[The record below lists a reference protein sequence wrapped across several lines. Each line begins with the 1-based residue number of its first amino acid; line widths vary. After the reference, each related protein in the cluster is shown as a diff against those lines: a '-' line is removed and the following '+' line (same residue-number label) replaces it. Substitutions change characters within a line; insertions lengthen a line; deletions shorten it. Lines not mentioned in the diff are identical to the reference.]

1 MSKKNF
7 VLFEPDTS
15 RGVSMYAIES
25 IHAREILDSRG
36 NPTVE
41 VECLLESGA
50 SGRAGVPSGAS
61 TGSREALELRDG
73 DKKRFSGKG
82 VLTAVKNVNETIAPE
97 ILGMDAR
104 QQAEIDRL
112 MVDLDGTESKTNLGA
127 NAILGVSMAVC
138 RAAADACALPLFR
151 YLGGT
156 GAVTLPVPMM
166 NVVNGG
172 AHADNPLDI
181 QEFMLVPAGFTSF
194 REALRAGA
202 ETFHT
207 LKGTL
212 KAKGL
217 ATGVGDEGGF
227 APHIESTRATLDLL
241 VDAIGRAGYKPGEN
255 VYLAL
260 DCAASEFFEKGAYA
274 LEGKSLS
281 PAEIVAFYETLVGD
295 YPILSIE
302 DGCAEGDK
310 AGWRLLTQ
318 KLGAKIQL
326 IGDDNFVTNPKILK
340 QGIADGIANGLLV
353 KLNQIGT
360 ITETLEAVRIAQTAG
375 YVTVI
380 SHRSGETEDTTIAD
394 LAVATNSRF
403 IKTGSAS
410 RSERIA
416 KYNRLLRIEEDLA
429 ETGRYPGL
437 AAKKG

>member
-1 MSKKNF
+1 
-7 VLFEPDTS
+7 
-15 RGVSMYAIES
+15 MYAIES

-41 VECLLESGA
+41 VECLLEGGA

-73 DKKRFSGKG
+73 DKKRYGGKG
-82 VLTAVKNVNETIAPE
+82 VLSAVKNVNETIAPE
-97 ILGMDAR
+97 VLGMDAR

-112 MVDLDGTESKTNLGA
+112 MIDLDGTDTKSKLGA

-138 RAAADACALPLFR
+138 RAAAEACGLPLFR
-151 YLGGT
+151 YIGGT

-181 QEFMLVPAGFTSF
+181 QEFMLVPAGFGSF
-194 REALRAGA
+194 REALRAGS
-202 ETFHT
+202 EVFHA
-207 LKGTL
+207 LKGLL

-227 APHIESTRATLDLL
+227 APNLESTRATLDFI
-241 VDAIGRAGYKPGEN
+241 VDAIGKAGYKAGGN
-255 VYLAL
+255 VFLAL
-260 DCAASEFFEKGAYA
+260 DCAASEFFDKGHYT
-274 LEGKSLS
+274 LEGKKLT
-281 PAEIVAFYETLVGD
+281 PAEIVPFYESLALD

-310 AGWRLLTQ
+310 AGWKLLTQ
-318 KLGAKIQL
+318 KLGSKIHL

-360 ITETLEAVRIAQTAG
+360 ITETLEAVRLAQTAR

-394 LAVATNSRF
+394 LAVAVNAGF
-403 IKTGSAS
+403 IKTGSLC

-429 ETGRYPGL
+429 ETGVYPGL
-437 AAKKG
+437 AAKKA

>member
-1 MSKKNF
+1 
-7 VLFEPDTS
+7 
-15 RGVSMYAIES
+15 MYAIES

-41 VECLLESGA
+41 VECLLEGGA
-50 SGRAGVPSGAS
+50 SARAGVPSGAS

-73 DKKRFSGKG
+73 DKKRYGGKG
-82 VLTAVKNVNETIAPE
+82 VLKAVKNVNETIAPE
-97 ILGMDAR
+97 VLGMDAR

-112 MVDLDGTESKTNLGA
+112 MIELDGTEMKTALGA

-138 RAAADACALPLFR
+138 RAAAEACALPLFR

-156 GAVTLPVPMM
+156 GALTLPVPMM

-181 QEFMLVPAGFTSF
+181 QEFMLVPAGFKTF
-194 REALRAGA
+194 REALRAGS
-202 ETFHT
+202 EVFHA
-207 LKGTL
+207 LKGLL

-227 APHIESTRATLDLL
+227 APNLESTRATLDFI
-241 VDAIGRAGYKPGEN
+241 VDAIGKAGYKAGGD
-255 VYLAL
+255 VFLAL
-260 DCAASEFFEKGAYA
+260 DSAASEFFDKGAYA
-274 LEGKSLS
+274 LEGKKLS
-281 PAEIVAFYETLVGD
+281 PAEIVTFYEGIVKD
-295 YPILSIE
+295 YPIVSIE

-310 AGWRLLTQ
+310 AGWKLITE
-318 KLGAKIQL
+318 KLGGKIHL

-360 ITETLEAVRIAQTAG
+360 ITETLDAVRMAQTAG

-394 LAVATNSRF
+394 LAVATNAGF
-403 IKTGSAS
+403 IKTGSLC

-416 KYNRLLRIEEDLA
+416 KYNRLLRIEEDLG
-429 ETGRYPGL
+429 ETGIYPGL
-437 AAKKG
+437 AAKKA

>member
-1 MSKKNF
+1 
-7 VLFEPDTS
+7 
-15 RGVSMYAIES
+15 MYAIES

-41 VECLLESGA
+41 VECLLEGGA

-73 DKKRFSGKG
+73 DKKRFGGKG
-82 VLTAVKNVNETIAPE
+82 VLSAVKNVNETIAPE
-97 ILGMDAR
+97 VLGMDAR
-104 QQAEIDRL
+104 QQAEVDRL
-112 MVDLDGTESKTNLGA
+112 MIDLDGTEAKTNLGA

-138 RAAADACALPLFR
+138 RAAAEACALPLFR

-181 QEFMLVPAGFTSF
+181 QEFMLVPAGFGSF

-202 ETFHT
+202 EIFHT
-207 LKGTL
+207 LKGIL
-212 KAKGL
+212 KSKGL
-217 ATGVGDEGGF
+217 ATGIGDEGGF
-227 APHIESTRATLDLL
+227 APNIESTRATLDLL
-241 VDAIGRAGYKPGEN
+241 VDAISKAGYRAGGD
-255 VYLAL
+255 VFLAL
-260 DCAASEFFEKGAYA
+260 DCAASEFFDKGQYA
-274 LEGKSLS
+274 LEGKKLS
-281 PAEIVAFYETLVGD
+281 PAEIVSFYEGLVAD
-295 YPILSIE
+295 YAIVSIE

-310 AGWRLLTQ
+310 AGWKLLTQ
-318 KLGAKIQL
+318 KLGAKIHL
-326 IGDDNFVTNPKILK
+326 IGDDNFVTNPKILR

-360 ITETLEAVRIAQTAG
+360 ITETLEAVRIAQTAR

-394 LAVATNSRF
+394 LAVAVNATF
-403 IKTGSAS
+403 IKTGSLC
-410 RSERIA
+410 RSERVA

-429 ETGRYPGL
+429 ETGVYPGL

>member
-1 MSKKNF
+1 
-7 VLFEPDTS
+7 
-15 RGVSMYAIES
+15 MYAIES

-41 VECLLESGA
+41 VECLLEGGA

-82 VLTAVKNVNETIAPE
+82 VLSAVKNVNETIAPE
-97 ILGMDAR
+97 LLDMDAR
-104 QQAEIDRL
+104 QQAEVDRL
-112 MVDLDGTESKTNLGA
+112 MIDLDGTEAKTNLGA
-127 NAILGVSMAVC
+127 NAILGVSMAVG
-138 RAAADACALPLFR
+138 RAAAEACALPLFR

-166 NVVNGG
+166 NVINGG
-172 AHADNPLDI
+172 AHADNPLEP
-181 QEFMLVPAGFTSF
+181 QEFMLVPAGPTSF

-202 ETFHT
+202 EVFHA
-207 LKGTL
+207 L
-212 KAKGL
+212 KAILKDRGL
-217 ATGVGDEGGF
+217 ATSVGDEGGF
-227 APHIESTRATLDLL
+227 APQIATAREALD
-241 VDAIGRAGYKPGEN
+241 VIVEAIGKAGYEPGQD
-255 VYLAL
+255 VFIAL
-260 DCAASEFFEKGAYA
+260 DPAASEFFEDGTYRI
-274 LEGKSLS
+274 EGKKLP
-281 PAEIVAFYETLVGD
+281 PAEMVAFWETLVAA
-295 YPILSIE
+295 YPIVSIE
-302 DGCAEGDK
+302 DGCAESDK
-310 AGWRLLTQ
+310 AGWKLITQRL
-318 KLGAKIQL
+318 GSKIHL

-353 KLNQIGT
+353 KLNQIGS
-360 ITETLEAVRIAQTAG
+360 ITETLEAVRMAQTAG

-403 IKTGSAS
+403 IKTGSLC
-410 RSERIA
+410 RSERVA

-429 ETGRYPGL
+429 ETGVYPGL

>member
-1 MSKKNF
+1 
-7 VLFEPDTS
+7 
-15 RGVSMYAIES
+15 
-25 IHAREILDSRG
+25 
-36 NPTVE
+36 
-41 VECLLESGA
+41 
-50 SGRAGVPSGAS
+50 
-61 TGSREALELRDG
+61 
-73 DKKRFSGKG
+73 
-82 VLTAVKNVNETIAPE
+82 
-97 ILGMDAR
+97 MDAR

-112 MVDLDGTESKTNLGA
+112 MIELDGTEMKTALGA

-138 RAAADACALPLFR
+138 RAAAEACALPLFR

-181 QEFMLVPAGFTSF
+181 QEFMLVPAGFKTF

-202 ETFHT
+202 EVFHA
-207 LKGTL
+207 LKGIL
-212 KAKGL
+212 KGKGL

-227 APHIESTRATLDLL
+227 APNVDSTRATLDLI
-241 VDAIGRAGYKPGEN
+241 VDAIGKAGYHAGKD
-255 VYLAL
+255 VFLAL
-260 DCAASEFFEKGAYA
+260 DSAASEFFEKGSYS
-274 LEGKSLS
+274 LEGKQVS
-281 PAEIVAFYETLVGD
+281 PEGIVAFYEGLAND

-310 AGWRLLTQ
+310 AGWKLLTQ
-318 KLGAKIQL
+318 KLGTTLHL

-353 KLNQIGT
+353 KVNQIGT
-360 ITETLEAVRIAQTAG
+360 ITETLEAVRMAQTAG

-394 LAVATNSRF
+394 LAVAVNAGF
-403 IKTGSAS
+403 IKTGSLC

-429 ETGRYPGL
+429 ETGVYPGL
-437 AAKKG
+437 AAKKA

>member
-1 MSKKNF
+1 
-7 VLFEPDTS
+7 
-15 RGVSMYAIES
+15 MYAIES

-41 VECLLESGA
+41 VECLLEGGA

-61 TGSREALELRDG
+61 TGTREALELRDG
-73 DKKRFSGKG
+73 DKKRYGGKG
-82 VLTAVKNVNETIAPE
+82 VLGAVKNVNETIAPE

-104 QQAEIDRL
+104 QQAELDRL
-112 MVDLDGTESKTNLGA
+112 MIDLDGTDMKTKLGA

-138 RAAADACALPLFR
+138 RAAAEACALPLFR

-181 QEFMLVPAGFTSF
+181 QEFMLVPAGFRTF

-202 ETFHT
+202 EVFHA
-207 LKGTL
+207 LKGIL
-212 KAKGL
+212 KVKGL

-227 APHIESTRATLDLL
+227 APNIESTRATLDMI
-241 VDAIGRAGYKPGEN
+241 VDAISKAGYHAGKD
-255 VYLAL
+255 VFLAL

-274 LEGKSLS
+274 LEGKKMSS
-281 PAEIVAFYETLVGD
+281 EDVVAFYEGLAAD

-310 AGWRLLTQ
+310 AGWKLLTE
-318 KLGAKIQL
+318 KLGATIHL
-326 IGDDNFVTNPKILK
+326 IGDDNFVTNPKILM

-353 KLNQIGT
+353 KVNQIGT
-360 ITETLEAVRIAQTAG
+360 ISETLEAVRMAQRAR
-375 YVTVI
+375 YITVI

-394 LAVATNSRF
+394 LAVAVNAGF
-403 IKTGSAS
+403 IKTGSLC
-410 RSERIA
+410 RSERVA

-429 ETGRYPGL
+429 ETGVYPGL
-437 AAKKG
+437 AAKKA

>member
-1 MSKKNF
+1 
-7 VLFEPDTS
+7 
-15 RGVSMYAIES
+15 MYAIES

-41 VECLLESGA
+41 VECALEGGA
-50 SGRAGVPSGAS
+50 SARAGVPSGAS

-73 DKKRFSGKG
+73 DKKRYGGKG
-82 VLTAVKNVNETIAPE
+82 VLTAVRNVNETIAPE
-97 ILGMDAR
+97 VLGMDAR
-104 QQAEIDRL
+104 QQAEVDRL
-112 MVDLDGTESKTNLGA
+112 MIDLDGTEMKTKLGA

-138 RAAADACALPLFR
+138 RAAAEACALPLFR
-151 YLGGT
+151 YVGGT

-181 QEFMLVPAGFTSF
+181 QEFMLVPAGFRTF
-194 REALRAGA
+194 RDALRAGA
-202 ETFHT
+202 EVFHA
-207 LKGTL
+207 LKGIL
-212 KAKGL
+212 KGKGL

-227 APHIESTRATLDLL
+227 APNIESTRATLDML
-241 VDAIGRAGYKPGEN
+241 VDAITKAGYHAGKD
-255 VYLAL
+255 VFLAL
-260 DCAASEFFEKGAYA
+260 DCAASEFFEKGSYS
-274 LEGKSLS
+274 LEGKKVSS
-281 PAEIVAFYETLVGD
+281 EGIVAFYEGLVSD

-310 AGWRLLTQ
+310 AGWKLLTE
-318 KLGAKIQL
+318 KLGSKIHL

-360 ITETLEAVRIAQTAG
+360 ISETLEAVRIAQTAS

-394 LAVATNSRF
+394 LAVAVNAGF
-403 IKTGSAS
+403 IKTGSLC
-410 RSERIA
+410 RSERVA

-429 ETGRYPGL
+429 ETGVYPGL
-437 AAKKG
+437 AAKKA

>member
-1 MSKKNF
+1 
-7 VLFEPDTS
+7 
-15 RGVSMYAIES
+15 MYAIES

-41 VECLLESGA
+41 VECLLEGGS

-82 VLTAVKNVNETIAPE
+82 VLSAVKNVNETIAPE
-97 ILGMDAR
+97 VLGMDAR
-104 QQAEIDRL
+104 QQAEVDRL
-112 MVDLDGTESKTNLGA
+112 MIDLDGTEAKTNLGA

-166 NVVNGG
+166 NVINGG

-181 QEFMLVPAGFTSF
+181 QEFMLVPAGFGSF

-212 KAKGL
+212 KSKGL

-227 APHIESTRATLDLL
+227 APNIESTRATLDLL
-241 VDAIGRAGYKPGEN
+241 VDAISKAGYKAGGN
-255 VYLAL
+255 VFLAL
-260 DCAASEFFEKGAYA
+260 DCAASEFFDKGQYA
-274 LEGKSLS
+274 LEGKKLS
-281 PAEIVAFYETLVGD
+281 PAEIVAFYEGLLAD
-295 YPILSIE
+295 YPIVSIE

-310 AGWRLLTQ
+310 AGWKLLTQ
-318 KLGAKIQL
+318 KLGGKIHL

-360 ITETLEAVRIAQTAG
+360 ITETLEAVRMAQTAR

-394 LAVATNSRF
+394 LAVAVNAGF
-403 IKTGSAS
+403 IKTGSLC
-410 RSERIA
+410 RSERVA

-429 ETGRYPGL
+429 ETGIYPGL

>member
-1 MSKKNF
+1 
-7 VLFEPDTS
+7 
-15 RGVSMYAIES
+15 MYAIES

-41 VECLLESGA
+41 VECLLEGGA
-50 SGRAGVPSGAS
+50 SARAGVPSGAS

-73 DKKRFSGKG
+73 DKKRYAGKG
-82 VLTAVKNVNETIAPE
+82 VLKAVKNVNETIAPE
-97 ILGMDAR
+97 VLGMDAR

-112 MVDLDGTESKTNLGA
+112 MIELDGTEMKTALGA

-138 RAAADACALPLFR
+138 RAAAEACALPLFR
-151 YLGGT
+151 YIGGT
-156 GAVTLPVPMM
+156 GARTLPVPMM

-181 QEFMLVPAGFTSF
+181 QEFMLVPAGFKTF
-194 REALRAGA
+194 REALRAGS
-202 ETFHT
+202 EVFHA
-207 LKGTL
+207 LKGLL

-227 APHIESTRATLDLL
+227 APNLESTRATLDFI
-241 VDAIGRAGYKPGEN
+241 VDAIGKAGYKAGGD
-255 VYLAL
+255 VFLAL
-260 DCAASEFFEKGAYA
+260 DCAASEFFDKGQYA
-274 LEGKSLS
+274 LEGRKLS
-281 PAEIVAFYETLVGD
+281 AAEIVSFYEGLVKD
-295 YPILSIE
+295 YPVVSIE
-302 DGCAEGDK
+302 DGCAEGDQ
-310 AGWRLLTQ
+310 AGWKLITE
-318 KLGAKIQL
+318 KLGATIHL

-360 ITETLEAVRIAQTAG
+360 ITETLEAVRMAQTAR

-394 LAVATNSRF
+394 LAVATNAGF
-403 IKTGSAS
+403 IKTGSLC

-416 KYNRLLRIEEDLA
+416 KYNRLLRIEEDLG
-429 ETGRYPGL
+429 ETGVYPGL
-437 AAKKG
+437 AAKKS

>member
-1 MSKKNF
+1 
-7 VLFEPDTS
+7 
-15 RGVSMYAIES
+15 MYAIES

-41 VECLLESGA
+41 VECLLEGGS

-82 VLTAVKNVNETIAPE
+82 VLSAVKNVNETIAPE
-97 ILGMDAR
+97 VLGMDAR
-104 QQAEIDRL
+104 QQAEVDRL
-112 MVDLDGTESKTNLGA
+112 MIDLDGTEAKTNLGA

-166 NVVNGG
+166 NVINGG

-181 QEFMLVPAGFTSF
+181 QEFMLVPAGFGSF

-212 KAKGL
+212 KSKGL

-227 APHIESTRATLDLL
+227 APNIESTRATLDLL
-241 VDAIGRAGYKPGEN
+241 VDAISKAGYKAGGN
-255 VYLAL
+255 VFLAL
-260 DCAASEFFEKGAYA
+260 DCAASEFFDKGQYA
-274 LEGKSLS
+274 LEGKKLS
-281 PAEIVAFYETLVGD
+281 PAEIVAFYEGLLAD
-295 YPILSIE
+295 YPIVSIE

-310 AGWRLLTQ
+310 AGWKLLTQ
-318 KLGAKIQL
+318 KLGAKIHL

-360 ITETLEAVRIAQTAG
+360 ITETLEAVRMAQTAG

-403 IKTGSAS
+403 IKTGSLC
-410 RSERIA
+410 RSERVA

-429 ETGRYPGL
+429 ETGLYPGL

>member
-1 MSKKNF
+1 
-7 VLFEPDTS
+7 
-15 RGVSMYAIES
+15 MYAVES

-41 VECLLESGA
+41 VECLLEGGA
-50 SGRAGVPSGAS
+50 SARAGVPSGAS

-73 DKKRFSGKG
+73 DKKRYGGKG
-82 VLTAVKNVNETIAPE
+82 VLKAVKNVNETIAPE
-97 ILGMDAR
+97 VLGMDAR

-112 MVDLDGTESKTNLGA
+112 MIELDGTEMKTALGA

-138 RAAADACALPLFR
+138 RAAAEACALPLFR

-156 GAVTLPVPMM
+156 GARTLPVPMM

-181 QEFMLVPAGFTSF
+181 QEFMLVPAGFKTF
-194 REALRAGA
+194 REALRAGS
-202 ETFHT
+202 EVFHA
-207 LKGTL
+207 LKGLL

-227 APHIESTRATLDLL
+227 APNLESTRATLDFI
-241 VDAIGRAGYKPGEN
+241 VDAIGRAGYKAGGD
-255 VYLAL
+255 VFLAL
-260 DCAASEFFEKGAYA
+260 DSAASEFFDKGHYA
-274 LEGKSLS
+274 LEGKKLS
-281 PAEIVAFYETLVGD
+281 PAEIVSFYEGIVKD
-295 YPILSIE
+295 YPIVSIE
-302 DGCAEGDK
+302 DGCAEGDN
-310 AGWRLLTQ
+310 AGWKLITE
-318 KLGAKIQL
+318 KLGGKIHL

-360 ITETLEAVRIAQTAG
+360 ITETLDAVRIAQTAG

-394 LAVATNSRF
+394 LAVATNAGF
-403 IKTGSAS
+403 IKTGSLC

-416 KYNRLLRIEEDLA
+416 KYNRLLRIEEDLG
-429 ETGRYPGL
+429 ETGIYPGL
-437 AAKKG
+437 AAKKA

>member
-1 MSKKNF
+1 
-7 VLFEPDTS
+7 
-15 RGVSMYAIES
+15 MYSIES

-73 DKKRFSGKG
+73 DKKRYGGKG
-82 VLTAVKNVNETIAPE
+82 VLSAVKNVNETIAPE
-97 ILGMDAR
+97 VLGMDAR

-112 MVDLDGTESKTNLGA
+112 MIDLDGTDTKAKLGA

-138 RAAADACALPLFR
+138 RAAAEACALPLFR
-151 YLGGT
+151 YIGGT

-181 QEFMLVPAGFTSF
+181 QEFMLVPAGFKTF

-202 ETFHT
+202 EIFHT
-207 LKGTL
+207 LKGIL
-212 KAKGL
+212 KGKGL
-217 ATGVGDEGGF
+217 ATGIGDEGGF
-227 APHIESTRATLDLL
+227 APNIESTRATLDLL
-241 VDAIGRAGYKPGEN
+241 VDAISKAGYRPGED
-255 VYLAL
+255 VFLAL
-260 DCAASEFFEKGAYA
+260 DSAASEFFGKGAYT
-274 LEGKSLS
+274 LEGKKTS
-281 PAEIVAFYETLVGD
+281 PEAIVAFYEGLVAS

-310 AGWRLLTQ
+310 PGWKLLTE
-318 KLGAKIQL
+318 KLGAKIHL

-394 LAVATNSRF
+394 LAVAVNAGF
-403 IKTGSAS
+403 IKTGSLC
-410 RSERIA
+410 RSERVA

-429 ETGRYPGL
+429 ETGVYPGL
-437 AAKKG
+437 TAKKG

>member
-1 MSKKNF
+1 
-7 VLFEPDTS
+7 
-15 RGVSMYAIES
+15 MYAIES

-73 DKKRFSGKG
+73 DKKRYGGKG
-82 VLTAVKNVNETIAPE
+82 VLSAVKNVNETIAPE
-97 ILGMDAR
+97 VLGMDAR

-112 MVDLDGTESKTNLGA
+112 MIDLDGTDTKSKLGA

-138 RAAADACALPLFR
+138 RAAAEACSLPLFR
-151 YLGGT
+151 YVGGT

-181 QEFMLVPAGFTSF
+181 QEFMLVPAGFLTF

-202 ETFHT
+202 EVFHA
-207 LKGTL
+207 LKGIL
-212 KAKGL
+212 KGKGL

-227 APHIESTRATLDLL
+227 APNIESTRATLDLV
-241 VDAIGRAGYKPGEN
+241 VDAISKAGFHAGKD
-255 VYLAL
+255 VFLAL

-274 LEGKSLS
+274 LEGKKLS
-281 PAEIVAFYETLVGD
+281 PEDIVAFYEGLVAG

-310 AGWRLLTQ
+310 AGWKLLTER
-318 KLGAKIQL
+318 LGSKIHL
-326 IGDDNFVTNPKILK
+326 IGDDNFVTNPKILR

-353 KLNQIGT
+353 KVNQIGT
-360 ITETLEAVRIAQTAG
+360 ISETLEAVRIAQTAR
-375 YVTVI
+375 YVTVL

-394 LAVATNSRF
+394 LAVAVNAGF
-403 IKTGSAS
+403 IKTGSLC
-410 RSERIA
+410 RSERVA
-416 KYNRLLRIEEDLA
+416 KYNRLLRIEEDLG
-429 ETGRYPGL
+429 ETGVYPGL
-437 AAKKG
+437 AAKKA

>member
-1 MSKKNF
+1 
-7 VLFEPDTS
+7 
-15 RGVSMYAIES
+15 MYAIES

-41 VECLLESGA
+41 VECLLEGGA

-73 DKKRFSGKG
+73 DKKRYGGKG
-82 VLTAVKNVNETIAPE
+82 VLSAVRNVNETIAPE
-97 ILGMDAR
+97 VLGMDAR
-104 QQAEIDRL
+104 QQAEVDRL
-112 MVDLDGTESKTNLGA
+112 MIDLDGTGMKTKLGA

-138 RAAADACALPLFR
+138 RAAAEACALPLFR

-156 GAVTLPVPMM
+156 GALTLPVPMM

-181 QEFMLVPAGFTSF
+181 QEFMLVPAGLRTF

-202 ETFHT
+202 EVFHA
-207 LKGTL
+207 LKGIL
-212 KAKGL
+212 KGKGL

-227 APHIESTRATLDLL
+227 APNLESTRATLDML
-241 VDAIGRAGYKPGEN
+241 VDAISKAGYHAGKD
-255 VYLAL
+255 VFLAL
-260 DCAASEFFEKGAYA
+260 DCAASEFFEKGSYG
-274 LEGKSLS
+274 LEGKKLS
-281 PAEIVAFYETLVGD
+281 PAEIVPFYEGLVAD

-310 AGWRLLTQ
+310 AGWTLLTQ
-318 KLGAKIQL
+318 KLGSKIHL
-326 IGDDNFVTNPKILK
+326 IGDDNFVTNPRILK

-360 ITETLEAVRIAQTAG
+360 ITETLEAVRLAQTAR

-394 LAVATNSRF
+394 LAVAVNAGF
-403 IKTGSAS
+403 IKTGSLC
-410 RSERIA
+410 RSERVA
-416 KYNRLLRIEEDLA
+416 KYNRLLRIEEDLG
-429 ETGRYPGL
+429 ETGVYPGL
-437 AAKKG
+437 AAKKA

>member
-1 MSKKNF
+1 
-7 VLFEPDTS
+7 
-15 RGVSMYAIES
+15 MYAIES

-41 VECLLESGA
+41 VDCLLEGGA

-82 VLTAVKNVNETIAPE
+82 VLSAVKNVNETIAPE
-97 ILGMDAR
+97 LLGMDAR

-112 MVDLDGTESKTNLGA
+112 MIDLDGTETKTNLGA

-138 RAAADACALPLFR
+138 RAAAEACALPLFR

-166 NVVNGG
+166 NVINGG
-172 AHADNPLDI
+172 AHADNPLEP
-181 QEFMLVPAGFTSF
+181 QEFMLVPAGPVSF
-194 REALRAGA
+194 REAIRAGA
-202 ETFHT
+202 EVFHA
-207 LKGTL
+207 L
-212 KAKGL
+212 KAILKSRGL
-217 ATGVGDEGGF
+217 ATSVGDEGGF
-227 APHIESTRATLDLL
+227 APQIATAREALD
-241 VDAIGRAGYKPGEN
+241 VIVEAIGKAGYRPGQD
-255 VYLAL
+255 VFIAL
-260 DCAASEFFEKGAYA
+260 DPAASEFFEEGTYRI
-274 LEGKSLS
+274 EGKKLP
-281 PAEIVAFYETLVGD
+281 PAEMVAFWETLAGD

-302 DGCAEGDK
+302 DGCAEGDR
-310 AGWRLLTQ
+310 AGWKLLTER
-318 KLGAKIQL
+318 LGSRIHL

-360 ITETLEAVRIAQTAG
+360 ITETLEAVRMAQTAG

-394 LAVATNSRF
+394 LDVATNSRF

-429 ETGRYPGL
+429 ETGVYPGL

>member
-1 MSKKNF
+1 
-7 VLFEPDTS
+7 
-15 RGVSMYAIES
+15 MYAIES

-36 NPTVE
+36 NPTIE
-41 VECLLESGA
+41 VECLLEGGA

-73 DKKRFSGKG
+73 DKKRFGGKG
-82 VLTAVKNVNETIAPE
+82 VLSAVKNVNETVAPE
-97 ILGMDAR
+97 VLGMDAR
-104 QQAEIDRL
+104 QQAEVDRL
-112 MVDLDGTESKTNLGA
+112 MIDLDGTESKANLGA

-138 RAAADACALPLFR
+138 RAAAEACALPLFR

-156 GAVTLPVPMM
+156 GAVSLPVPMM
-166 NVVNGG
+166 NVINGG
-172 AHADNPLDI
+172 AHADNPLEP
-181 QEFMLVPAGFTSF
+181 QEFMLVPAGPTSF

-202 ETFHT
+202 EVFHA
-207 LKGTL
+207 L
-212 KAKGL
+212 KAILKSRGL
-217 ATGVGDEGGF
+217 ATSVGDEGGF
-227 APHIESTRATLDLL
+227 APQIATAREALDVI
-241 VDAIGRAGYKPGEN
+241 VDAIGKAGYRPGQD
-255 VYLAL
+255 VFIAL
-260 DCAASEFFEKGAYA
+260 DPAASEFFEDGTYRI
-274 LEGKSLS
+274 EGKKL
-281 PAEIVAFYETLVGD
+281 PPDEMVAFWETLVGA

-310 AGWRLLTQ
+310 AGWKLLTE
-318 KLGAKIQL
+318 KLGAKIHL

-403 IKTGSAS
+403 IKTGSLC
-410 RSERIA
+410 RSERVA

-429 ETGRYPGL
+429 ETGVYPGL

>member
-1 MSKKNF
+1 
-7 VLFEPDTS
+7 
-15 RGVSMYAIES
+15 MYSIES

-73 DKKRFSGKG
+73 DKKRFGGKG
-82 VLTAVKNVNETIAPE
+82 VLSAVKNVNETIAPE
-97 ILGMDAR
+97 VLGMDAR

-112 MVDLDGTESKTNLGA
+112 MIDLDGTAMKTSLGA

-138 RAAADACALPLFR
+138 RAAAEACALPLFR
-151 YLGGT
+151 YIGGT

-181 QEFMLVPAGFTSF
+181 QEFMLVPAGFRSF

-202 ETFHT
+202 EIFHT
-207 LKGTL
+207 LKRIL
-212 KAKGL
+212 KGKSL

-227 APHIESTRATLDLL
+227 APNIESTRATLDLL
-241 VDAIGRAGYKPGEN
+241 VDAISKAGYHPGED
-255 VYLAL
+255 VFLAL
-260 DCAASEFFEKGAYA
+260 DSAASEFFEKGSYA
-274 LEGKSLS
+274 LEGKKTS
-281 PAEIVAFYETLVGD
+281 PEAIVDFYEGLVES

-310 AGWRLLTQ
+310 TGWKLLTE
-318 KLGAKIQL
+318 KLGSRIHL

-360 ITETLEAVRIAQTAG
+360 ITETLEAVRMAQTAR

-394 LAVATNSRF
+394 LAVAVNAGF
-403 IKTGSAS
+403 IKTGSLC
-410 RSERIA
+410 RSERVA

-429 ETGRYPGL
+429 ETGVYPGL
-437 AAKKG
+437 AVKKA